1 MRTFNTGATRNAE
14 EGKLDYEAFLSPA
27 VIKRYA
33 TYLNKHRQLEDGTLR
48 AGDNWQAGIP
58 KDVYMKS
65 MFRHFM
71 DVWSQHRDLPG
82 DEELQDSLCAVIFN
96 ASGYLFEL
104 LREERYDIGSDITDP
119 F

>member
-1 MRTFNTGATRNAE
+1 MRTFETGATRNDDTW
-14 EGKLDYEAFLSPA
+14 KLDYESFLSPA

-33 TYLNKHRQLEDGTLR
+33 QYLNKHRALEDGTLR
-48 AGDNWQAGIP
+48 AGDNWQQGIG

-82 DEELQDSLCAVIFN
+82 DDELQESLCAVIFN

-104 LREERYDIGSDITDP
+104 LREERDGSNDRS
-119 F
+119 